1 MLHHVEL
8 WVRDFITAQRS
19 LGWLF
24 ERIGYEVREMWPNGA
39 SYGHGDHYIVIE
51 QASDVLD
58 APHDRLR
65 PGLNHLAFTLPT
77 SDHVESVMQEALE
90 HGFTLMFEDKHPYAG
105 GPLHYAAY
113 LEDSQGFEVE
123 LVARFQVVA

>member
-8 WVRDFITAQRS
+8 WVRDFESAQSS
-19 LGWLF
+19 LGWLL
-24 ERIGYEVREMWPNGA
+24 ERIGYSTRDTWPNGV
-39 SYGHGDHYIVIE
+39 SYEHGEHYIVIE
-51 QASDVLD
+51 QGSDVLD

-65 PGLNHLAFTLPT
+65 AGLNHLAFTLPT
-77 SDHVESVMQEALE
+77 AEHVETVMEEALQR
-90 HGFTLMFEDKHPYAG
+90 GFTLMFENRHPHAG

-113 LEDSQGFEVE
+113 LENADGFEVE